1 MNDTVKRSKGSA
13 INRVLEIIELI
24 SVSERPLAP
33 ADLAFT
39 LDIPKP
45 SIHRLLQQLEE
56 DGFVRTDWRGQI
68 VPGARLVKTAV
79 GALSSRVQENMR
91 QSVLQR
97 LAAEVGETCGIAI
110 PRDMEMLYTDRVQ
123 SNWPLQIYLPVGCRV
138 PVWCTSGGKLYLST
152 LTKAQRSRLI
162 GNMQL
167 EALTRNSLVEKAAL
181 EADIAEIA
189 HTGVS
194 NDNEEFIAGM
204 VACSVAIAGPDDR
217 YFASLFVHAPTLR
230 CSLEQLHAFLPQ
242 MRQAAR
248 ELSQLLKESAQ

>member
-123 SNWPLQIYLPVGCRV
+123 SNWPLQIYLPVGV
-138 PVWCTSGGKLYLST
+138 PGARLVYL
-152 LTKAQRSRLI
+152 R
-162 GNMQL
+162 
-167 EALTRNSLVEKAAL
+167 
-181 EADIAEIA
+181 
-189 HTGVS
+189 
-194 NDNEEFIAGM
+194 
-204 VACSVAIAGPDDR
+204 
-217 YFASLFVHAPTLR
+217 
-230 CSLEQLHAFLPQ
+230 
-242 MRQAAR
+242 RQAVPQYADQSAAQSADR
-248 ELSQLLKESAQ
+248 QYAAGSAHPQQPGGESRA